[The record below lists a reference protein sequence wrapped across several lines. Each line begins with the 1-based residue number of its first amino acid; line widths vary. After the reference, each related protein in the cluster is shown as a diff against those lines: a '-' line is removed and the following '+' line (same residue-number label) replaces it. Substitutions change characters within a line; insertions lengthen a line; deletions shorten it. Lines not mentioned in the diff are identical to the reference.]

1 MPLVE
6 DDNVVQTITANTFN
20 NSFYIRILPGASGCR
35 DDFFD
40 EEALHTAAKSL
51 AIGGVSIAKQIL
63 SAVSQRKASSRML
76 ADHPL
81 SVSDGARNRVAGRNR
96 GPRLLAEDGPLR
108 HVRRQIL
115 GARDDPSPNY
125 EVTTWRPTPDWT
137 ADSATAVWYL
147 EFTASQTMEH
157 FLTCHQHAFEAFHGV
172 PSKIMID
179 NLKSAVL
186 KRLTG
191 EAPLFNPRYL
201 DFAMHSG
208 FTIAPCGI
216 GKGHEK
222 GRVENGVRYVK
233 KNLLARQSAGFG

>member
-1 MPLVE
+1 
-6 DDNVVQTITANTFN
+6 
-20 NSFYIRILPGASGCR
+20 
-35 DDFFD
+35 
-40 EEALHTAAKSL
+40 
-51 AIGGVSIAKQIL
+51 
-63 SAVSQRKASSRML
+63 
-76 ADHPL
+76 
-81 SVSDGARNRVAGRNR
+81 
-96 GPRLLAEDGPLR
+96 
-108 HVRRQIL
+108 
-115 GARDDPSPNY
+115 
-125 EVTTWRPTPDWT
+125 
-137 ADSATAVWYL
+137 
-147 EFTASQTMEH
+147 MEH

-208 FTIAPCGI
+208 FTIASCGI